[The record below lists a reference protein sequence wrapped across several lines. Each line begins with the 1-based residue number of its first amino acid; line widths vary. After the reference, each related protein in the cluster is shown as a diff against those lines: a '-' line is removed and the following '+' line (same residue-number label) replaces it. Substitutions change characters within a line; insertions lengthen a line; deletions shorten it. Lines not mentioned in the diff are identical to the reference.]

1 MPSTTDEKPATDAK
15 AVKDEAKPTPTTDK
29 SDREVKPLPSRK
41 LSVNEAEYTDA
52 SEPVLDT
59 INPDLKTPRT
69 AKGDGVADRIKA
81 DAEAGEPD
89 AVRDKT
95 VVMMYDAV
103 GVDSNASRY
112 KICAV

>member
-1 MPSTTDEKPATDAK
+1 MADVKDVKHDAK
-15 AVKDEAKPTPTTDK
+15 STPTTDK
-29 SDREVKPLPSRK
+29 SDRDVKPLPSRK
-41 LSVNEAEYTDA
+41 LSVNVAEYTDA

-103 GVDSNASRY
+103 GVDSNASEFM
-112 KICAV
+112 ISAI